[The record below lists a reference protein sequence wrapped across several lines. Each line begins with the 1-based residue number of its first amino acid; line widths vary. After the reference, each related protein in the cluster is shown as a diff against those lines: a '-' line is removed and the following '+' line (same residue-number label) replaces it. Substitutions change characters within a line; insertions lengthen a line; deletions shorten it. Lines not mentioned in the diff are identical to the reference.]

1 MSLATRDLTLLRQS
15 GTGAE
20 RAVLSSVSVE
30 FPAGSVSLI
39 GGAVGSGKSTLL
51 HTLATLLRPSA
62 GEVLA
67 DGEPVSRWSPA
78 HRERWR
84 RQVGVAFQTPHL
96 FEELS
101 VLENVMAPLIPRGG
115 GLGWARER
123 AEQALERLGLTPLAG
138 RGPGGLSGGER
149 QRVVL
154 ARAEVGAPRFLLA
167 DEPTAHQD
175 PDGLQLVLRALAE
188 ARARG
193 AVVIVVAHDARVVRA
208 GVVDHRWTLRGGRLE
223 ASEPAP

>member
-1 MSLATRDLTLLRQS
+1 MSLATRELRLVRRS
-15 GTGAE
+15 AKGEE
-20 RAVLSSVSVE
+20 RAILDGITAA
-30 FPAGSVSLI
+30 FPAGAVSLI
-39 GGAVGSGKSTLL
+39 EGGVGSGKSTLL

-62 GEVLA
+62 GEVVA

-115 GLGWARER
+115 GLARARER
-123 AEQALERLGLTPLAG
+123 AEGALERLGMAPLAL
-138 RGPGGLSGGER
+138 RRPGGLSGGER
-149 QRVVL
+149 QRVIL
-154 ARAEVGAPRFLLA
+154 ARAEVAEPRFLLA
-167 DEPTAHQD
+167 DEPSAHQD
-175 PDGLQLVLRALAE
+175 ADGLERVLEVLAQ

-193 AVVIVVAHDARVVRA
+193 AVVLVVAHDARVA
-208 GVVDHRWTLRGGRLE
+208 EASLIDHRWTLRDGRLDPPE
-223 ASEPAP
+223 SAP